1 MHVCCTGQNQPG
13 TRYIVG
19 PVGCAPHRPI
29 NSPINGQIEDAH
41 TGLKMR
47 MRRREPNEKPAD
59 TL

>member
-29 NSPINGQIEDAH
+29 NSPINGQIEDAYAAER
-41 TGLKMR
+41 TK
-47 MRRREPNEKPAD
+47 
-59 TL
+59 